1 MFDYGVRIQNQIL
14 DMSKEVVIDTLEKL
28 EKENK

>member
-1 MFDYGVRIQNQIL
+1 VRIQNQIL